1 MFDGIDLKNLNL
13 GDMLNKFQD
22 MAKEQ
27 QEKSSQNLFTA
38 KAGGGMVEISINGN
52 SEVVDLKIDDS
63 LLEDKD
69 SLQILLISCMN
80 DIIKQSEENKKRM
93 AMSLMGNLGGLG
105 NLGQKQMK
113 ELLEK
118 FEDYLLNN
126 LPKIDTF
133 HPHFENA
140 MQDMLK
146 AGGKRFRPM
155 LLLSVV
161 NSKKPLLVE
170 NSLKVALAVEFL
182 HTYSLVHDDLPSMDN
197 ADLRR
202 GFTTLHKKYDE
213 VTAILVGDALNSES
227 FNLIANSSL
236 HNDIKIELIKL
247 LAENGGL
254 NGMIIG
260 QAIDCYFE
268 KQILE
273 LEKLEF
279 LHIHKTAKLI
289 ASSLKMGAIISNYD
303 EKIQEELYNFGLDIG
318 LLFQI
323 QDDIID
329 ELESSEIAGKTT
341 KNDSLKNSF
350 VNLLG
355 LEESLKSADNLA
367 TKCLETMNSFDK
379 NLKDSL
385 WELLINYIN
394 RHKKYNS

>member
-1 MFDGIDLKNLNL
+1 
-13 GDMLNKFQD
+13 
-22 MAKEQ
+22 
-27 QEKSSQNLFTA
+27 
-38 KAGGGMVEISINGN
+38 
-52 SEVVDLKIDDS
+52 
-63 LLEDKD
+63 
-69 SLQILLISCMN
+69 
-80 DIIKQSEENKKRM
+80 
-93 AMSLMGNLGGLG
+93 
-105 NLGQKQMK
+105 MK

-118 FEDYLLNN
+118 FEDYLFNN

-279 LHIHKTAKLI
+279 LYIHKTAKLI

>member
-1 MFDGIDLKNLNL
+1 MKDLLN
-13 GDMLNKFQD
+13 
-22 MAKEQ
+22 
-27 QEKSSQNLFTA
+27 
-38 KAGGGMVEISINGN
+38 
-52 SEVVDLKIDDS
+52 
-63 LLEDKD
+63 
-69 SLQILLISCMN
+69 
-80 DIIKQSEENKKRM
+80 
-93 AMSLMGNLGGLG
+93 
-105 NLGQKQMK
+105 
-113 ELLEK
+113 K
-118 FEDYLLNN
+118 FEDYLLSN
-126 LPKIDTF
+126 LPTIKSF
-133 HPHFENA
+133 HPHFEEA
-140 MQDMLK
+140 MGEMLK

-161 NSKKPLLVE
+161 NSKKPLLVD

>member
-1 MFDGIDLKNLNL
+1 
-13 GDMLNKFQD
+13 
-22 MAKEQ
+22 
-27 QEKSSQNLFTA
+27 
-38 KAGGGMVEISINGN
+38 
-52 SEVVDLKIDDS
+52 
-63 LLEDKD
+63 
-69 SLQILLISCMN
+69 
-80 DIIKQSEENKKRM
+80 
-93 AMSLMGNLGGLG
+93 
-105 NLGQKQMK
+105 MK

-118 FEDYLLNN
+118 FEDYLFNN

-394 RHKKYNS
+394 RHKKYNSQYI

>member
-1 MFDGIDLKNLNL
+1 
-13 GDMLNKFQD
+13 
-22 MAKEQ
+22 
-27 QEKSSQNLFTA
+27 
-38 KAGGGMVEISINGN
+38 
-52 SEVVDLKIDDS
+52 
-63 LLEDKD
+63 
-69 SLQILLISCMN
+69 
-80 DIIKQSEENKKRM
+80 
-93 AMSLMGNLGGLG
+93 
-105 NLGQKQMK
+105 MK

-118 FEDYLLNN
+118 FEYYLLNN

-161 NSKKPLLVE
+161 KSKKPLLIE
-170 NSLKVALAVEFL
+170 NALKVALAVEFL
-182 HTYSLVHDDLPSMDN
+182 HTYSLIHDDLPSMDN
-197 ADLRR
+197 SDLRR

-236 HNDIKIELIKL
+236 HNDVKIELIKL
-247 LAENGGL
+247 LGENGGL

-260 QAIDCYFE
+260 QAIDCQFE
-268 KQILE
+268 KQKLE

-289 ASSLKMGAIISNYD
+289 AASLKMGAIISNYD
-303 EKIQEELYNFGLDIG
+303 ENIQEDLYNFGLDLG

-341 KNDSLKNSF
+341 KNDSFKNSF

-355 LEESLKSADNLA
+355 LEDALKSADKLA
-367 TKCLETMNSFDK
+367 KKCLETMNSFDK

-385 WELLINYIN
+385 FELLINYIN

>member
-1 MFDGIDLKNLNL
+1 MKNLL
-13 GDMLNKFQD
+13 
-22 MAKEQ
+22 
-27 QEKSSQNLFTA
+27 SLF
-38 KAGGGMVEISINGN
+38 ENY
-52 SEVVDLKIDDS
+52 
-63 LLEDKD
+63 
-69 SLQILLISCMN
+69 LIS
-80 DIIKQSEENKKRM
+80 
-93 AMSLMGNLGGLG
+93 
-105 NLGQKQMK
+105 
-113 ELLEK
+113 
-118 FEDYLLNN
+118 N
-126 LPKIDTF
+126 LPKSETF
-133 HPHFENA
+133 HPYFEDA
-140 MQDMLK
+140 LADMLK

-367 TKCLETMNSFDK
+367 TKCLETMNIFDK